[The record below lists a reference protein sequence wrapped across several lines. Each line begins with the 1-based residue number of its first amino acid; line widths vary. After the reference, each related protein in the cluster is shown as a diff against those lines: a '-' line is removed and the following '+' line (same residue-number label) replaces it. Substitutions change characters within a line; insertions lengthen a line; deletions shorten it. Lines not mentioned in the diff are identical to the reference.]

1 MSSLLSE
8 QSSSEPYPL
17 SPGYRT
23 ISITVPVNS
32 SAIAYEIFVDNITH
46 STLLVGTF
54 GSPSTGYHSC
64 TANGTEMLRQ
74 GHSPVIP
81 PSASNWTC
89 DLTGMIPNYLHQIEV
104 YIDLGAGMAPVLH
117 YWNYNATTS
126 IADEIPP
133 APNTSPILFA
143 IGSIVCSLIAILGY
157 LRWKDAREGRHRS
170 KLAHAYIAPALI
182 ALAVLTFYPVIY
194 GIWLSFTDANQTHL
208 GDQSWIGLEN
218 FGTVLT
224 SAGFLRV
231 TLFTLVWT
239 ITNVAAHIGIGLALA
254 LVLNN
259 PHVKGRTAYRTAL
272 LLPWAIPSYIS
283 VLVWKGMLQP
293 EGLVDSILGTDFEML
308 ADPSGAKTLVI
319 LVNIWLGVPFMMMSL
334 SGAIQ
339 ALPQDMY
346 EAAEVDGVSPWNQF
360 KHLTIPNLKSA
371 LIPLSLLGFIWTFN
385 MFNVI
390 YLMTDGGPNLR
401 FGEPGE
407 TDILITYVYDVAFRD
422 GAYGVAAAWSVVIF
436 LMLVAFSWFYM
447 KRTNAT
453 EASA

>member
-1 MSSLLSE
+1 
-8 QSSSEPYPL
+8 
-17 SPGYRT
+17 
-23 ISITVPVNS
+23 
-32 SAIAYEIFVDNITH
+32 
-46 STLLVGTF
+46 
-54 GSPSTGYHSC
+54 
-64 TANGTEMLRQ
+64 MLRQ

-89 DLTGMIPNYLHQIEV
+89 ELTGMIPNYLHQIEV
-104 YIDLGAGMAPVLH
+104 YIDLGAGMVPVLH

-293 EGLVDSILGTDFEML
+293 EGLVDSIFCLLYTS
-308 ADPSGAKTLVI
+308 PS
-319 LVNIWLGVPFMMMSL
+319 PRDL
-334 SGAIQ
+334 STSRM
-339 ALPQDMY
+339 P
-346 EAAEVDGVSPWNQF
+346 S
-360 KHLTIPNLKSA
+360 SA
-371 LIPLSLLGFIWTFN
+371 
-385 MFNVI
+385 
-390 YLMTDGGPNLR
+390 
-401 FGEPGE
+401 
-407 TDILITYVYDVAFRD
+407 
-422 GAYGVAAAWSVVIF
+422 
-436 LMLVAFSWFYM
+436 
-447 KRTNAT
+447 
-453 EASA
+453 